1 MSDTDPSGA
10 ATAAAET
17 ASAPSTPPPATLP
30 GTFGN
35 SRGSGLA
42 RGKRPASPAPQPA
55 AAASTPEYKPTAVSI
70 LTAPTEY
77 RNPFAPPAPG
87 APPAEAE
94 ASSAPAPGSAPVPT
108 PIAPEIPAELAS
120 ATPASPVPES
130 LPPADAAKP
139 AEPAAAEPRAE
150 LKILPPETPR
160 RIEQS
165 WASESFPNVASQ
177 PGAGPGRPPAPES
190 GEQRPRHEDRRGDR
204 PYYRSDR
211 ERRDDRWSE
220 SRQPR
225 SGSTPQAR
233 DFDRSRPQGGPAAR
247 RSPGRPAACSAGSRN
262 SLAARRRKR
271 RSLKPSPARPPDG
284 NSAPTGPTGTA
295 AAAGAA
301 TGNFTATSAVRAK
314 VREATSA
321 ITAANSASTATTG
334 TTIAAEEVT
343 RTRDVPRAGL
353 PAPAVDSHRLF
364 RHRMNQG
371 RPSTAVGAFSF
382 SPSGAPP
389 AGHSGS
395 AATDRRPDFPAKGQ
409 ILL

>member
-233 DFDRSRPQGGPAAR
+233 DFDRSRPQGGPAPEEPRKTGGMFGWVKKLLGGAQAETPKPETQPGAPAGR
-247 RSPGRPAACSAGSRN
+247 EFSPNGPYRH
-262 SLAARRRKR
+262 RRRR
-271 RSLKPSPARPPDG
+271 GGRNRQFHGDQRGPSEGQGGDQRNYGGEQRQHGHHRHHHRGGGGYPD
-284 NSAPTGPTGTA
+284 
-295 AAAGAA
+295 
-301 TGNFTATSAVRAK
+301 
-314 VREATSA
+314 
-321 ITAANSASTATTG
+321 
-334 TTIAAEEVT
+334 
-343 RTRDVPRAGL
+343 
-353 PAPAVDSHRLF
+353 
-364 RHRMNQG
+364 QG
-371 RPSTAVGAFSF
+371 RPEGG
-382 SPSGAPP
+382 PPRSG
-389 AGHSGS
+389 G
-395 AATDRRPDFPAKGQ
+395 
-409 ILL
+409 